1 MILRGL
7 ASTSRIWIF
16 LSDRLITE
24 EEEAQLSNEL
34 NNFVLG
40 WQAHGV
46 DLVASAE
53 VLHNSIVVI
62 GVDEHKEPPSGCSID
77 KAFKLLKSFGESNA
91 IDFFNRLLLNISYCN
106 SAKIVTREQVQELI
120 DQKEIAGETLVFNTL
135 AQNLGELR
143 DTTYLSL
150 TASWMAP
157 KLKF

>member
-16 LSDRLITE
+16 QSDRLLTE
-24 EEEAQLSNEL
+24 EEEAQLSSEL

-106 SAKIVTREQVQELI
+106 SAKILSRDQVQELI
-120 DQKEIAGETLVFNTL
+120 NRKEIVGETLVFNAL
-135 AQNLGELR
+135 AQNAGELR
-143 DTTYLSL
+143 DLTYLPL

-157 KLKF
+157 KLNF

>member
-16 LSDRLITE
+16 QSDRLLTE
-24 EEEAQLSNEL
+24 EEEAQLSSEL

-77 KAFKLLKSFGESNA
+77 KAFKLLKSFGESNV

>member
-16 LSDRLITE
+16 LSDRLLTE

>member
-16 LSDRLITE
+16 QSDRLLTE
-24 EEEAQLSNEL
+24 EEEAQLSSEL

>member
-1 MILRGL
+1 MILSGL

-16 LSDRLITE
+16 LSDRLLTE

-150 TASWMAP
+150 TASWIAP

>member
-16 LSDRLITE
+16 FSHRLLTE

-106 SAKIVTREQVQELI
+106 SAKIVSRDQVQELI
-120 DQKEIAGETLVFNTL
+120 NRNEIAGETLVFNNL
-135 AQNLGELR
+135 AQTLGELR
-143 DTTYLSL
+143 ATTYLPL

-157 KLKF
+157 KLNF

>member
-1 MILRGL
+1 MTLRGL

-16 LSDRLITE
+16 LSDRLLTE

>member
-106 SAKIVTREQVQELI
+106 SAKIVTREQVQKLI

>member
-16 LSDRLITE
+16 LSDRLLTE

-106 SAKIVTREQVQELI
+106 SAKIVTREQVQKLI